1 MKFHIR
7 EIILWPRDAALPPK
21 RVQFA
26 EGSLNVISGVS
37 RTGKSAVIPII
48 DYCLGSD
55 TCTIPVSTIRD
66 RCSWFGIVVMT
77 PGGEKLLARREPGA
91 QRATGDMFVLDGATV
106 EPPQFIS
113 AKNTTVDAVKRSLDE
128 LSGLT
133 LLDFDPER
141 TGTGY
146 KGRPSFRD
154 LMAFTFQP
162 QNIIANQNVLFFKAD
177 TTEHREKIRTIFPY
191 VLGALSPELLAK
203 QHELSQLR
211 KDLTRKERE
220 LQTMRAISERWIAE
234 IRGWES
240 QARELGLITA
250 VNMDDS
256 VNTIIDRLRAVV
268 RTADRSPQV
277 TEETIDASVREL
289 IALQREESDR
299 ATVVAQLRRRLS
311 EMEQLRDTATQYR
324 GQLQVQRD
332 RLQVAKWLRDLHATE
347 HSCPLCGQGMASAH
361 EGVASLLK
369 ALEQIEQSAGQF
381 VGVPA
386 AFDRELQRVR
396 EDLRPALEQ
405 LEGIRHRIRILS
417 RSSEE
422 AKARQDATLE
432 ASRFV
437 GRLEQ
442 SLENYERLGSDG
454 ELAREVDDLRGR
466 VRALEAEVQEAE
478 IGKRTSLALK
488 RVSTNAERLMPD
500 LDTERPHDPVE
511 LLISELTVRVAGKDR
526 EDYLWEIGS
535 GSNWLSYHLA
545 IMLALQKFFLSLSS
559 SPVPSFLVFD
569 QPSQVYFPKR
579 LAERSNEEVDVDPK
593 YRDQDVEA
601 VRKAFHVL
609 ANAASDAQG
618 ELQIIVLD
626 HATDTVWGETANI
639 NTVAEWRDGKKLV
652 PEEWPSVHDVRPP
665 AAPPS

>member
-7 EIILWPRDAALPPK
+7 EIVLWPRDADLPPK
-21 RVQFA
+21 RVLFT
-26 EGSLNVISGVS
+26 EGALNVISGVS

-55 TCTIPVSTIRD
+55 ICTIPVSTIRD
-66 RCSWFGIVVMT
+66 RCSWFGIIVVT
-77 PGGEKLLARREPGA
+77 PFGEKLLARREPGA

-106 EPPQFIS
+106 EPPHSI
-113 AKNTTVDAVKRSLDE
+113 ATKNTTVDAVKRALDE

-133 LLDFDPER
+133 LLDFNPER

-191 VLGALSPELLAK
+191 VLGALSPELLGK

-211 KDLTRKERE
+211 KDLARKERE
-220 LQTMRAISERWIAE
+220 LQTLRRISERWIAE
-234 IRGWES
+234 IRAWES

-250 VNMDDS
+250 SDADDS
-256 VNTIIDRLRAVV
+256 VNTIIDRLRIVV
-268 RTADRSPQV
+268 RTANRSPQV
-277 TEETIDASVREL
+277 TEGAIDASVREL
-289 IALQREESDR
+289 IALQREESER

-332 RLQVAKWLRDLHATE
+332 RLQVAKWLGDLHTAE
-347 HSCPLCGQGMASAH
+347 HSCPLCGQNMASAH
-361 EGVASLLK
+361 EGVVSLLK

-422 AKARQDATLE
+422 AKARHDATLE
-432 ASRFV
+432 ASRFI

-442 SLENYERLGSDG
+442 SLENYERLGDDG
-454 ELAREVDDLRGR
+454 ELAHEVDELRSR
-466 VRALEAEVQEAE
+466 VRALESEVQEAE
-478 IGKRTSLALK
+478 VGKRTGIALK
-488 RVSTNAERLMPD
+488 RISRNAERLMPK
-500 LDTERPHDPVE
+500 LDTERPRDPVE
-511 LLISELTVRVAGKDR
+511 LLISELTVRVTGKDR

-545 IMLALQKFFLSLSS
+545 IMLALQQFFLTLAS

-579 LAERSNEEVDVDPK
+579 L
-593 YRDQDVEA
+593 
-601 VRKAFHVL
+601 
-609 ANAASDAQG
+609 
-618 ELQIIVLD
+618 
-626 HATDTVWGETANI
+626 
-639 NTVAEWRDGKKLV
+639 
-652 PEEWPSVHDVRPP
+652 
-665 AAPPS
+665 